1 MDYIMAVN
9 NEIGRIIAQYAIG
22 NSPAIYFCE
31 DDKRYHITTYADEIV
46 YQKIMDESAMCGLQV
61 YRDDIDSFIISLHHN
76 DEFFLQNA
84 SRIYK
89 DSEILA
95 GERIKLFFN
104 GAEID
109 LLKIRSRY
117 YICTYGPIKG
127 KIVTIESDYFC
138 FDYEGVNYNTQS
150 MAFLVPCNAFTII
163 DHRYLKI
170 YRSKV
175 TRDISDIYNEVN
187 SAIIHSEL
195 ETEFGKLLE
204 MCSGAGISLWTLMG
218 IIDHIM
224 LTLIEDE

>member
-1 MDYIMAVN
+1 
-9 NEIGRIIAQYAIG
+9 
-22 NSPAIYFCE
+22 
-31 DDKRYHITTYADEIV
+31 
-46 YQKIMDESAMCGLQV
+46 
-61 YRDDIDSFIISLHHN
+61 
-76 DEFFLQNA
+76 
-84 SRIYK
+84 
-89 DSEILA
+89 
-95 GERIKLFFN
+95 
-104 GAEID
+104 
-109 LLKIRSRY
+109 
-117 YICTYGPIKG
+117 
-127 KIVTIESDYFC
+127 
-138 FDYEGVNYNTQS
+138 